1 MDPMNFLYLNRTP
14 DRSFEDKRKS
24 CTYQYNQL
32 IRRKYRINCKIAF
45 RLVMRY
51 AVNFSLQYQEPVL
64 IGIVLN
70 VHGVRLL

>member
-1 MDPMNFLYLNRTP
+1 MNFLYLNRTS

-45 RLVMRY
+45 REVMRY

-70 VHGVRLL
+70 VHGVRLI

>member
-1 MDPMNFLYLNRTP
+1 MNFLYLNRTS

-45 RLVMRY
+45 REVMRY
-51 AVNFSLQYQEPVL
+51 AVNLSLQYQEPVL

-70 VHGVRLL
+70 VHGVRLI